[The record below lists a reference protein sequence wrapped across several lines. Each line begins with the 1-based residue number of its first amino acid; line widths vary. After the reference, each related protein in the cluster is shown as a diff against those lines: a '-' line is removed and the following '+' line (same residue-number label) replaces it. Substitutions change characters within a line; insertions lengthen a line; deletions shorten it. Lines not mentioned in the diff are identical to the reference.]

1 MLRQPILDTVLAVTC
16 DNASNNTVIINKLSI
31 LVDTFAGTANHTHC
45 FLHVVNLVAKS
56 LIQQFEVKKEVAQDN
71 ELKEL

>member
-1 MLRQPILDTVLAVTC
+1 M
-16 DNASNNTVIINKLSI
+16 INELSV
-31 LVDTFAGTANHTHC
+31 LVDTFAGAANHTRC

-56 LIQQFEVKKEVAQDN
+56 LIQQFEVKKGVAEDN